1 LKIKVSANKYKEEVN
16 MLTLLLVIGIILFVL
31 FLAGLSSTCYRSN
44 SHNYLTTTG
53 DIQGLLA
60 IPAFK

>member
-1 LKIKVSANKYKEEVN
+1 

-44 SHNYLTTTG
+44 SHNYLATTG